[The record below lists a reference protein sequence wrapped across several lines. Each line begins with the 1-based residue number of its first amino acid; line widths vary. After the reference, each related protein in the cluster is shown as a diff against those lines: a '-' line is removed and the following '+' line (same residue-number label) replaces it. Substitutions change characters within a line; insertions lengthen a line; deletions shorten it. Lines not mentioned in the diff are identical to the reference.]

1 MSSATKDTFGIEE
14 YYASAF
20 VLSKAQDLVRIRK
33 AIHELKAME
42 EDAANAL
49 RFEIEERGRKSV
61 EFPTLTIRLNIRR
74 HTVCTCCSKNVWDC
88 PEAMDGQGITVKTE
102 DLPRFVDIEE
112 KKLPLGTLRS
122 V

>member
-1 MSSATKDTFGIEE
+1 MPATKDTFGIEE

-33 AIHELKAME
+33 AIRELKAME

-61 EFPTLTIRLNIRR
+61 EFPTLTIRLNIHRQ
-74 HTVCTCCSKNVWDC
+74 TVCTCHSAAVWDC
-88 PEAMDGQGITVKTE
+88 PEASEGQGITVKTE
-102 DLPRFVDIEE
+102 ELPRYVDVSE
-112 KKLPLGTLRS
+112 KTLPLGTLRS